1 MSQPPGTGPYV
12 PPGTQGPYV
21 PSGTQG
27 PYVPP
32 GTPGQAPWPPQGM
45 APAWSSPPPAPTAPQ
60 PQPRSPR
67 GWLAAVAIVAG
78 LAVIFGATFFL
89 GRATAPAALTPVA
102 SGSVPSAVA
111 TTVPTGSASVSLL
124 PTSGAPTKGFTFNGP
139 SLSGRNF
146 TATLPTGWL
155 VSANNGDSNDGAAE
169 GASGRIA
176 YWAGSPVPAATLCS
190 NAIASI
196 SAAPTDVATEVVGVR
211 WGGLA
216 AVAKSVVTK
225 SLDTG
230 DPTAYT
236 VYCVDL
242 PSGATSLLMAWST
255 PAKLNVHR
263 AVVEPFLAGWV
274 WR

>member
-1 MSQPPGTGPYV
+1 
-12 PPGTQGPYV
+12 
-21 PSGTQG
+21 
-27 PYVPP
+27 
-32 GTPGQAPWPPQGM
+32 M

-155 VSANNGDSNDGAAE
+155 VSANNGVSNEAWHVAPQAPESSSDAPHDPLTAEVALGAAQ
-169 GASGRIA
+169 
-176 YWAGSPVPAATLCS
+176 
-190 NAIASI
+190 
-196 SAAPTDVATEVVGVR
+196 
-211 WGGLA
+211 
-216 AVAKSVVTK
+216 
-225 SLDTG
+225 
-230 DPTAYT
+230 
-236 VYCVDL
+236 
-242 PSGATSLLMAWST
+242 
-255 PAKLNVHR
+255 
-263 AVVEPFLAGWV
+263 
-274 WR
+274 